1 MLNNL
6 FSTKQKLLLPST
18 FRNAKKGSNK
28 IYNVVIK
35 EIMSGVKSSWV
46 LRIGNTVKIPPPG
59 IVITVNFINTK

>member
-35 EIMSGVKSSWV
+35 EIMSSVKSSQIAYGNGSI
-46 LRIGNTVKIPPPG
+46 IGENG
-59 IVITVNFINTK
+59 I